1 MAMDSMT
8 MNPMA
13 IEPVATNATTSRSG
27 SRIRRLT
34 AGLAVAGVV
43 ALAPTA
49 GGAQETHLVTVV
61 GLGGGP
67 EYTATFFGWGA
78 TITNAARDRYGIS
91 AANSILLS
99 EDEGDPA
106 PSAGEAR
113 REAVQAAI
121 RDVARRAG
129 PQDRVLIVLIGH
141 GSFREDEARF
151 NIPGPDLTAAEWS
164 SLLDELGGR
173 QVALVN
179 AASASGPFV
188 QMLAGPDRTVISA
201 TKTGRQRNE
210 TVFGQYFAQA
220 FEGDAADLDKDG
232 GMSLLEAFTYAT
244 SEVARHYSEGN
255 LLQVENAVLDDNG
268 DGVGSEEPAIDGE
281 DGARAA
287 SFIFLPVQALEL
299 TPEMQADS
307 VLVRLIGERAA
318 LERQIAQLRSRR
330 AEIDPETYDLQLED
344 LLVELALKNREVDTR
359 RGGGG
364 GL

>member
-1 MAMDSMT
+1 MTKTFESMT
-8 MNPMA
+8 G
-13 IEPVATNATTSRSG
+13 VAYGAKAPRDGSG
-27 SRIRRLT
+27 IRTL
-34 AGLAVAGVV
+34 VAGVAAAGLM
-43 ALAPTA
+43 ALAPLSVQ
-49 GGAQETHLVTVV
+49 AQETHLVTVV

-67 EYTATFFGWGA
+67 EYTQTFFGWGA
-78 TITNAARDRYGIS
+78 SITNAARDRYGIPE
-91 AANSILLS
+91 ANSILLT
-99 EDEGDPA
+99 EDDGDPA
-106 PSAGEAR
+106 PSSGEAR

-164 SLLDELGGR
+164 SLLNELAGR

-210 TVFGQYFAQA
+210 TVFGQYFVQA

-244 SEVARHYSEGN
+244 SEVARHYTEGN

-287 SFIFLPVQALEL
+287 SFIFLPVQTLEL

-307 VLVRLIGERAA
+307 VLVRLMGERSA

-330 AEIDPETYDLQLED
+330 AEIDPETYDLQLEE
-344 LLVELALKNREVDTR
+344 LLIELALKNREVDVR

-364 GL
+364 G